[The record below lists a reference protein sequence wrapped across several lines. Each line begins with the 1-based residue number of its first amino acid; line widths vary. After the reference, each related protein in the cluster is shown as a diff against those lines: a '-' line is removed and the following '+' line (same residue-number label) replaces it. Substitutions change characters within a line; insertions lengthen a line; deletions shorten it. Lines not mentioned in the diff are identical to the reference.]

1 MILTS
6 SYCDKCRKAIPAKYI
21 FQGGFTYFKKMCN
34 RHETDLI
41 DLNITQ
47 DEFISWMG
55 TMENKVINIPPK
67 VSLTEGSQSN
77 NSQCPLHCGTCEN
90 HLQTACCV
98 VIDITKR
105 CNQHCPYC
113 FASAIEE
120 PSNDLTIEEIEEKFN
135 FLAEIGETTPFNIQ
149 LSGGEPTV
157 REDLPQI
164 IKLAKDKGFNF
175 IQINTN
181 GKRIG
186 QEAGYAEKLKAA
198 GASVVFMQY
207 DGTEDGIYRKLRGE
221 NLLEIKGKAI
231 ENLRKARL
239 STTLVPTIVPGV
251 NEKNIKGILDFGID
265 NIDII
270 KAIHFQPVS
279 YFGRH
284 PKDKKRSSMFNVIR
298 ELEKADYSIMKED
311 FLPITSGHPL
321 CCFYSTFLKDGN
333 KLVSQIRAEDKN
345 KGLSCCEVD
354 PEEIIKKDREFVI
367 NKWDVV
373 GRENVILDQVGLNG
387 NEEDILKGVDCSED
401 IETMDQFIQ
410 FYRRNT
416 ITITAMPFQDCET
429 LDSERLKRCR
439 VQVLSEENKLIPFC
453 AYNSIYR
460 EREEEKG

>member
-1 MILTS
+1 MISTS
-6 SYCDKCRKAIPAKYI
+6 SYCDKCKKSIPAQYI
-21 FQGGFTYFKKMCN
+21 FKDGKTYFKRICKE
-34 RHETDLI
+34 HEHVLTDMNI
-41 DLNITQ
+41 DQ
-47 DEFISWMG
+47 SVFEKWMDS
-55 TMENKVINIPPK
+55 MEKKVINIPPK
-67 VSLTEGSQSN
+67 ISLTKGSEVE

-113 FASAIEE
+113 FASAENDD
-120 PSNDLTIEEIEEKFN
+120 SNDLTIEEIEKKLN
-135 FLAEIGETTPFNIQ
+135 FLAEVGETTPFNLQ

-164 IKLAKDKGFNF
+164 IKLAKEKGFNF
-175 IQINTN
+175 VQVNTN

-186 QEAGYAEKLKAA
+186 QEKEYAEKLKEA
-198 GASVVFMQY
+198 GASVVFLQF
-207 DGTEDGIYRKLRGE
+207 DGTDDEIYWKLRGE
-221 NLLEIKGKAI
+221 SLLEIKKKAI
-231 ENLRKARL
+231 ENLRRAKL
-239 STTLVPTIVPGV
+239 STTLVPTVVPGV
-251 NEKNIKGILDFGID
+251 NEKQIKKILDFGLE
-265 NIDII
+265 NIDIV

-284 PKDKKRSSMFNVIR
+284 PEDKKRGSMFNVIN
-298 ELEKADYSIMKED
+298 ELEKAGYSIKKED

-321 CCFYSTFLKDGN
+321 CCFYSIFLKDGD
-333 KLVSQIRAEDKN
+333 KLVSQIKEEDQK
-345 KGLSCCEVD
+345 KGLSCCEID
-354 PEEIIKKDREFVI
+354 PEEIIKKDRGFVI

-373 GRENVILDQVGLNG
+373 GAEGDSLDQKNKGG
-387 NEEDILKGVDCSED
+387 EELSDEVISRSQD

-416 ITITAMPFQDCET
+416 ITITAMPFQDIET

-439 VQVLSEENKLIPFC
+439 VQVLSKENKLIPFC

-460 EREEEKG
+460 EAEKE